1 MTFDLFN
8 QLLYIRS
15 MHNNEADFLKKLEH
29 MTPEEVRLC
38 YAKLLQKKHPN
49 SKSEKPPLQ
58 FISKYTGDLT
68 NLYNKPANNLI
79 NICPNRKYALRPVR
93 YLSVTS
99 QHSSIVF
106 IKSFLISVTA

>member
-38 YAKLLQKKHPN
+38 YAKLRQKKHPN
-49 SKSEKPPLQ
+49 SK
-58 FISKYTGDLT
+58 
-68 NLYNKPANNLI
+68 
-79 NICPNRKYALRPVR
+79 
-93 YLSVTS
+93 
-99 QHSSIVF
+99 
-106 IKSFLISVTA
+106 

>member
-38 YAKLLQKKHPN
+38 YAKLRQKKQPN
-49 SKSEKPPLQ
+49 PK
-58 FISKYTGDLT
+58 
-68 NLYNKPANNLI
+68 
-79 NICPNRKYALRPVR
+79 
-93 YLSVTS
+93 
-99 QHSSIVF
+99 
-106 IKSFLISVTA
+106 

>member
-38 YAKLLQKKHPN
+38 YEKLRQKKTP
-49 SKSEKPPLQ
+49 KLQ
-58 FISKYTGDLT
+58 IRDAS
-68 NLYNKPANNLI
+68 
-79 NICPNRKYALRPVR
+79 
-93 YLSVTS
+93 
-99 QHSSIVF
+99 
-106 IKSFLISVTA
+106 TAIYF